1 MRQSWFDRKAEAA
14 KKNLFEIKRQRV
26 KYLLNNEI
34 ESEPVKREDEENKQ
48 FLKNMKNNE
57 DSNGIESNVKD
68 EENNQIDKKIKIRR
82 DAKPEEAKATLDLGE
97 NLGPWQ
103 KTLDLGKSLGPWQKP
118 WTLAKVCQI
127 EEAIQSGDIQ
137 PVMI

>member
-1 MRQSWFDRKAEAA
+1 
-14 KKNLFEIKRQRV
+14 
-26 KYLLNNEI
+26 
-34 ESEPVKREDEENKQ
+34 
-48 FLKNMKNNE
+48 MKNNE

-68 EENNQIDKKIKIRR
+68 EENNQIDRKIKIRDQIRR
-82 DAKPEEAKATLDLGE
+82 DPKQDEAKATLDLGK
-97 NLGPWQ
+97 N
-103 KTLDLGKSLGPWQKP
+103 LGPWQKP

>member
-1 MRQSWFDRKAEAA
+1 M
-14 KKNLFEIKRQRV
+14 

-68 EENNQIDKKIKIRR
+68 EKNNQIDRKIKIRDQIR
-82 DAKPEEAKATLDLGE
+82 KDANQDEAKATLDLGK

-103 KTLDLGKSLGPWQKP
+103 KF
-118 WTLAKVCQI
+118 AKLKKRSNRVI
-127 EEAIQSGDIQ
+127 YSQ
-137 PVMI
+137 PVMISTRYEDNLNEVQ

>member
-1 MRQSWFDRKAEAA
+1 MRQSWLDRKSEAA

-68 EENNQIDKKIKIRR
+68 EENNQIDRKIKIRDQIRR
-82 DAKPEEAKATLDLGE
+82 DPKQDEAKATLDLGK

-103 KTLDLGKSLGPWQKP
+103 KF
-118 WTLAKVCQI
+118 AKLKKRSNRVI
-127 EEAIQSGDIQ
+127 YNLS
-137 PVMI
+137 